1 LINLETLRLDASAQR
16 HLLPLCYHFLLEAP
30 VYSFSRR
37 QVNAGGSIG
46 LHSWQNVTIEVEGY
60 SDLCLPESIFARKQ
74 KRLAILSDSN
84 PQQLPCL
91 LNPMPAQLFNYER
104 RKGHSAGT
112 AGFSFLQT
120 GCLAGLFSALDNSE
134 LPSVE
139 IDVAPPERG
148 YLRRAGRATPVHKGA

>member
-60 SDLCLPESIFARKQ
+60 SDLCMPES
-74 KRLAILSDSN
+74 L
-84 PQQLPCL
+84 
-91 LNPMPAQLFNYER
+91 
-104 RKGHSAGT
+104 
-112 AGFSFLQT
+112 T
-120 GCLAGLFSALDNSE
+120 GDLRMYVTGEQVCGMAVPE
-134 LPSVE
+134 IVE
-139 IDVAPPERG
+139 PNTR
-148 YLRRAGRATPVHKGA
+148 